1 MSNDE
6 IIAECKYA
14 IEGFFCKPRSSM
26 TLQEAIEK
34 INEVYEILDM
44 DSKNNGWS
52 ITMEDGSYKN
62 NVTMEDAVETHLN
75 YIENERE
82 I

>member
-1 MSNDE
+1 MDNDE

-14 IEGFFCKPRSSM
+14 IEGFFCKSRSLM
-26 TLQEAIEK
+26 TLQDAIEK

-44 DSKNNGWS
+44 DSKNNGWT
-52 ITMEDGSYKN
+52 ITTEDGSYKSN
-62 NVTMEDAVETHLN
+62 TTMEDAVENHLK

>member
-1 MSNDE
+1 
-6 IIAECKYA
+6 
-14 IEGFFCKPRSSM
+14 M
-26 TLQEAIEK
+26 TLQDAIEK

-52 ITMEDGSYKN
+52 ITMEDGSYN
-62 NVTMEDAVETHLN
+62 SNVTMEDAVEAHLN